1 MGADTPRKGQGSA
14 SLKGQDDTA
23 SVVEPEALREHF
35 VDLVRGEKAVL
46 EVGPFCNPALV
57 GDNIRYFDVMDRLAL
72 QRRASEIGFAYR
84 EAPDI
89 DYVSASGD
97 LAVVNDRF
105 EAVFSAHCIEHQPDL
120 IYHLRNV
127 SRILPEGGRYYLI
140 VPDRR
145 FCFDYTIPETTIAE
159 VIQAYLQAHRLHSFT
174 NVIRHLA
181 LTTHNDP
188 VRHWQGDHFDPGHE
202 ERIAVRVGQAMGS
215 FSHAAGV
222 YIDVHAWQFTSES
235 FGRLIL
241 NLQKLGY
248 TDFVAEKVYPTPHGR
263 FEFTAI
269 LRKSGGGLGTGIADS
284 RSLPSS

>member
-1 MGADTPRKGQGSA
+1 MAANAQPEDQDTGSP
-14 SLKGQDDTA
+14 GGHGGY
-23 SVVEPEALREHF
+23 VMEPEAYREHF
-35 VDLVRGEKAVL
+35 VDLVGGERAVL
-46 EVGPFCNPALV
+46 EIGPFCNPALV
-57 GDNIRYFDVMDRLAL
+57 GDNIRYFDVMDKSSLE
-72 QRRASEIGFAYR
+72 RRASEIGFAYS

-105 EAVFSAHCIEHQPDL
+105 DAVFSAHCIEHQPDL

-159 VIQAYLQAHRLHSFT
+159 VIQAFVQAHRFHSLT

-188 VRHWQGDHFDPGHE
+188 VRHWRGDHFDPGHE
-202 ERIAVRVGQAMGS
+202 ERLAVRVGQAMSS
-215 FSHAAGV
+215 FSHAAGG
-222 YIDVHAWQFTSES
+222 YIDVHAWQFTPVS
-235 FGRLIL
+235 FGSLFR

-248 TDFVAEKVYPTPHGR
+248 TDFVMEKVYPTPDGR

-269 LRKSGGGLGTGIADS
+269 LRKSGDGQGTGNGD
-284 RSLPSS
+284 RPFLPSS